1 MEFLYLTYSIVI
13 HSNYNQYWT
22 YCLFVGGPGSGRGT
36 QCELIQTKTG
46 YTHVSTGDVLRH
58 EVMSGSQRGLKFYKL
73 MSEGNAIPDDDIA
86 ELVRDVMMAKIIGSK
101 VISLD

>member
-1 MEFLYLTYSIVI
+1 MEFLHFTIII
-13 HSNYNQYWT
+13 HFNYNQYWT

>member
-1 MEFLYLTYSIVI
+1 MGI
-13 HSNYNQYWT
+13 
-22 YCLFVGGPGSGRGT
+22 LFFIGGPGSGRGT

-101 VISLD
+101 VSLIFRFEVRIIITLPK

>member
-1 MEFLYLTYSIVI
+1 MELIDLNI
-13 HSNYNQYWT
+13 HSNKNQYWT
-22 YCLFVGGPGSGRGT
+22 YWLFVGGPGSGRGT

-46 YTHVSTGDVLRH
+46 YTHVSTGEVLRH

-101 VISLD
+101 VIFILD